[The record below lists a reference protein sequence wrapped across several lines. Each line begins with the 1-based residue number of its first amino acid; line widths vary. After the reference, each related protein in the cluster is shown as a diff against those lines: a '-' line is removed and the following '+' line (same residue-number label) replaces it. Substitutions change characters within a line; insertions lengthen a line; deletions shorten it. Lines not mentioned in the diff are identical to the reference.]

1 MNTDLY
7 PKSPELASYDFIKP
21 SPQFTSSATNVVFSI
36 ILFLLFYLV
45 LIALATGIMIGS
57 GWLAM
62 TILAWHTNI
71 LTLMAAAGIVTLGI
85 MLFLFLF
92 KFIYTSAKDVNPNR
106 FEIKE
111 SVHPELFQFIK
122 SLTLDTKSKQPKRIF
137 VSPGVNAMVFY
148 NSSFWSLFFP
158 VRKNLEIGLGL
169 VNSVTISEFKAVL
182 AHEFGHFSQRS
193 MKIGSYIYTVNK
205 VIFNL
210 VYEYDDWDKTLV
222 RWAEAG
228 GIFGAFAGIT
238 FWIVERIRSLLKAA
252 YNLINVAY
260 MKLSREMEY
269 HADLVAVSV
278 GGNIPFTSALKK
290 TEFASFAYDYTTGYL
305 DSLANKGKASKNIYA
320 NHSFTL
326 SFLAK
331 LNNLLDSNGE
341 IRIDDLDDPSILK
354 TRVVI
359 KDQWASHPT
368 LKERIENISK
378 VAIDTEDN
386 NESAWNLFSHHE
398 ALQEQVTKMI
408 YENGFKGVEFEL
420 IENNAFHDH
429 ASNELN
435 KYKISD
441 SYNGFYEDRYLTTF
455 ELRELIRKKT
465 GKTFQNLYS
474 KEIVEKIKRQSL
486 NKIDLEILKQ
496 IDSKL
501 IKVKFF
507 EFDGKKYKANEA
519 KKLIPGVQA
528 EVEQGEK
535 FIEEIDKES
544 FTYHHSKAK
553 EADKDAKLVDLYQT
567 YFQLV
572 GVLNSLDKIN
582 ADMQKLSDKLYNQ
595 VRFAEDEVKQLAA
608 EFASAEKQFKD
619 FLKTQN
625 LNNILENME
634 SKDQATA
641 LKEFVEQDKFYS
653 RLNDFHE
660 ENFINFLNLMF
671 DVNNSLGIQYGN
683 ALKEMTDFQIELE
696 KNKTAGY

>member
-1 MNTDLY
+1 MSSQLY
-7 PKSPELASYDFIKP
+7 PKSPELTSYDFIKP
-21 SPQFTSSATNVVFSI
+21 SPKFVDSATHVVFAI
-36 ILFLLFYLV
+36 VIFLFFYLL
-45 LIALATGIMIGS
+45 LIAIATSVMIGS

-62 TILAWHTNI
+62 AILSWHANI
-71 LTLMAAAGIVTLGI
+71 FTVAAAAGIFALGV

-92 KFIYTSAKDVNPNR
+92 KFVYSSAKDVNPNR

-122 SLTLDTKSKQPKRIF
+122 SLTNDTKSKQPKRIF
-137 VSPGVNAMVFY
+137 VSPEVNAMVFY

-158 VRKNLEIGLGL
+158 IRKNLEIGLGL
-169 VNSVTISEFKAVL
+169 VNTLNISEFKAVL

-205 VIFNL
+205 VIYNL
-210 VYEYDDWDKTLV
+210 VYEYDSWDQTLSS
-222 RWAEAG
+222 WSGAG
-228 GIFGAFAGIT
+228 GIFGAFSGVT

-278 GGNIPFTSALKK
+278 GGNNSLVNALKK
-290 TEFASFAYDYTTGYL
+290 TEFSSFAYDYTTGFL
-305 DSLANKGKASKNIYA
+305 DSLANNGKASKNIYA

-331 LNNLLDSNGE
+331 LNNIQDSNGD
-341 IRIDDLDDPSILK
+341 IKIDDLDDPAILK
-354 TRVVI
+354 SRVMI

-378 VAIDTEDN
+378 VTIDTVDN
-386 NESAWNLFSHHE
+386 SESAWKLFSHYE
-398 ALQEQVTKMI
+398 TLQEQVTKMI

-420 IENNAFHDH
+420 IENNAFKDH

-441 SYNGFYEDRYLTTF
+441 SYNGFYDDRYLTTF
-455 ELRELIRKKT
+455 ELRELIRKGT
-465 GKTFQNLYS
+465 NKTFDNIYS
-474 KEIVEKIKRQSL
+474 KDNVEKIKRLGL

-496 IDSKL
+496 INSKL

-507 EFDGKKYKANEA
+507 EFDGEKYTAKEA
-519 KKLIPGVQA
+519 GKLIPGVQS
-528 EVEQGEK
+528 EVEKGEK
-535 FIEEIDKES
+535 FIEEMDKES

-553 EADKDAKLVDLYQT
+553 DASKDAKLVDLYQT
-567 YFQLV
+567 YFHLV
-572 GVLNSLDKIN
+572 GVLGSLDDRN
-582 ADMQKLSDKLYNQ
+582 AEMQKLSDKLYTQ
-595 VRFAEDEVKQLAA
+595 VRFAEEEVRQLAA
-608 EFASAEKQFKD
+608 EFSSVEKKYKD
-619 FLKTQN
+619 FLKAQD
-625 LNNILENME
+625 LNKIIENVE
-634 SKDQATA
+634 SEDQAKA
-641 LKEFVEQDKFYS
+641 LKEFVEGDKFYS

-660 ENFINFLNLMF
+660 QNFIDFSNLMME
-671 DVNNSLGIQYGN
+671 VNYSLGIQYGN
-683 ALKEMTDFQIELE
+683 MLKELTDFQLQFVPNS
-696 KNKTAGY
+696 KH